1 MLDII
6 NLESLEPLARER
18 LDRSLFDYIA
28 GGAGDE
34 WTLAENRTAWNRIQL
49 LPRMLRGVAERSLA
63 TTVLGTPVSMP
74 VLVPP
79 MGFHGLCHTEA
90 EEATARATGEEG
102 TIFCS
107 STVSNCSM
115 ETIAKASAGPKWFQ
129 LYVYRDKEI
138 TRGLVERAVAAG
150 YSALCLTVDTP
161 LAGNRERDRRNE
173 LRMPA
178 HLELGNFPAAHTA
191 MHHTGG
197 GKGSSLAAYIH
208 SQWDP
213 GLTWKDVEW
222 LQSISPL
229 PVIVKGVL
237 APKDAVL
244 SIEHGAKAVIVSNHG
259 ARQLDTVP
267 ASITML
273 EPIVDAVDG
282 RAEVLIDGGVRRGV
296 DVLKALALGA
306 RAALVGRP
314 VQWGLT
320 LDGSDGVRAVLQQIR
335 AELDL
340 AFALAGCASVK
351 DVTRDMIA

>member
-1 MLDII
+1 MC
-6 NLESLEPLARER
+6 
-18 LDRSLFDYIA
+18 
-28 GGAGDE
+28 
-34 WTLAENRTAWNRIQL
+34 
-49 LPRMLRGVAERSLA
+49 
-63 TTVLGTPVSMP
+63 
-74 VLVPP
+74 
-79 MGFHGLCHTEA
+79 FHGLCHTEA
-90 EEATARATGEEG
+90 EEATARETGEEG

-244 SIEHGAKAVIVSNHG
+244 SIEHGAKAVIVSNPG

-314 VQWGLT
+314 VLWGLT

-351 DVTRDMIA
+351 DVTRDLLVN